1 MRTGVASEVR
11 ERLRAADM
19 NRLAAFLKTRRI
31 KGRKALTAFLFSNN
45 YMKASFWIRENLFP
59 VLYPRRCPAC
69 GRVLAY
75 GNLICRD
82 CRASLP
88 WIKEPSCFL
97 CGKPVYS
104 EEQELC
110 YDCRRFKK
118 SFQAGVSLL
127 LYNEE
132 TRPIIADFKYHNRRS
147 LSRYFA
153 EEIRARYASR
163 LASWNPGLIVPV
175 PVHKHRKRI
184 RGYNQA
190 GLVARDLSVLTGIP
204 YIPDLLLR
212 SSDTTPL
219 KKLTAQARLDH
230 LKKAFEFNL
239 DYKELAVGGKSVL
252 LIDDIYT
259 TGATLEICTRTLM
272 DAGFGPVYIC
282 TLCTGVARD

>member
-1 MRTGVASEVR
+1 MRGLAGFVR
-11 ERLRAADM
+11 THM
-19 NRLAAFLKTRRI
+19 I
-31 KGRKALTAFLFSNN
+31 KGRKALYAFLFSDN
-45 YMKASFWIRENLFP
+45 YKKISFWIRENVLP
-59 VLYPRRCPAC
+59 VLYPRRCPGC
-69 GRVLAY
+69 GRLLSF

-82 CRASLP
+82 CRAWLP
-88 WIKEPSCFL
+88 WIREPCCFL

-118 SFQAGVSLL
+118 SFLAGISLL

-153 EEIRARYASR
+153 EEICARYASR
-163 LASWNPGLIVPV
+163 LASWNPGMIVPV
-175 PVHKHRKRI
+175 PIHKRRRKI

-190 GLVARDLSVLTGIP
+190 GLVARDLSALTGIP
-204 YIPDLLLR
+204 YLPDLLVR

-219 KKLTAQARLDH
+219 KKLTPQARLDH
-230 LKKAFEFNL
+230 LKNAFEFNP
-239 DYKELAVGGKSVL
+239 DYKNAGLQGKSVL